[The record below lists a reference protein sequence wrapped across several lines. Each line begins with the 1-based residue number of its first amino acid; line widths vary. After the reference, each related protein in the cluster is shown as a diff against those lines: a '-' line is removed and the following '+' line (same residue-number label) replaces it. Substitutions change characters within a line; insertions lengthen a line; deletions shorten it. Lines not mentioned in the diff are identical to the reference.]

1 MITIENWNAT
11 QIVTMHSSE
20 YVYIIKMY
28 QDISW
33 WYKLQSFLTFKFGK
47 QKIHSKFRICVGKFQ
62 IEAGHHRKI
71 QTEGRVCINNID

>member
-1 MITIENWNAT
+1 MIKIENWNAT

-28 QDISW
+28 QDLSW
-33 WYKLQSFLTFKFGK
+33 WNKLQSFLTFKFGK

-71 QTEGRVCINNID
+71 QREGMVRINNID